1 MTQSPLSESTKA
13 FALDIVRICGEIRR
27 NRHDPVLT
35 AQLLRP
41 GTAMGANVRA
51 ASFAKNREE
60 FLEMLHIALKECAE
74 CEYWLELLIESGYYT
89 DPEPLNKCREIK
101 NMLLASVNT
110 AKNGREK

>member
-1 MTQSPLSESTKA
+1 MTQSPLGESTKV
-13 FALDIVRICGEIRR
+13 FALSIMRICDEIRR
-27 NRHDPVLT
+27 NRHEPVLT

-41 GTAMGANVRA
+41 GTAIGANVRTA
-51 ASFAKNREE
+51 AFAETRDE
-60 FLEMLHIALKECAE
+60 FVGKLHIALKECAE
-74 CEYWLELLIESGYYT
+74 CEYWLELLLESSYYT